1 MILLDTHVLAWLVAD
16 PIQLSRPA
24 AAAIRRARRSQG
36 IGISAI
42 SLWELAMLYARGSL
56 EATGSIEASVHLMV
70 ERSGAIVK
78 PLTPEIAAMAVQLPE
93 DFPRDPAD
101 RLIAATA
108 RAEGMP
114 LVTRDERMQR
124 SPLLKTVW

>member
-16 PIQLSRPA
+16 PKQLSRSA
-24 AAAIRRARRSQG
+24 ASAIRRARANQG

-42 SLWELAMLYARGSL
+42 SLWELALMFSRGRL
-56 EATGSIEASVHLMV
+56 EATGTIEASVRLML
-70 ERSGAIVK
+70 ERSGVIIK
-78 PLTPEIAAMAVQLPE
+78 PVTPEVAALATQFPD

-108 RAEGMP
+108 RAEGLM
-114 LVTRDERMQR
+114 LVTRDERIRQCM
-124 SPLLKTVW
+124 LVKTIW